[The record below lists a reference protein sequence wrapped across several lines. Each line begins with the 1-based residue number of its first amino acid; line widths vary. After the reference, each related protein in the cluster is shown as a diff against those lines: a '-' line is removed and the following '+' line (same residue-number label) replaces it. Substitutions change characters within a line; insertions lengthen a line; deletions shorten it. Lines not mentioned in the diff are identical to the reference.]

1 MTAETRSSALRA
13 LRAVALPAEH
23 GGWGFLLEPLLLGLL
38 VAPSWAGASLSL
50 GVFGLY
56 LLRHPLKLALA
67 DRRRGR
73 RFART
78 AAAER
83 FALVYTA
90 VGLAGLGGAAAL
102 AGSQALLPLAAA
114 IPLALTLLGYDAANR
129 ARDLLPE
136 LAAPAALAASA
147 ASIALAGGWALPPAL
162 ALWAILAARAIP
174 SVLYVRA
181 RLRLEHGRPTAI
193 APALLAHVGGL
204 AAVVL
209 LSLGGLA
216 PRLAAAAL
224 VALLA
229 RAALGLSRWR
239 RSATAKVIGFREMAY
254 GGLTV
259 LATAAGCALGV

>member
-23 GGWGFLLEPLLLGLL
+23 GGWGFLLEPLVLGLL
-38 VAPSWAGASLSL
+38 VAPSTAGASLSL
-50 GVFGLY
+50 GIFGLY

-83 FALVYTA
+83 FALAYA
-90 VGLAGLGGAAAL
+90 AIGLAGLGGAAAL
-102 AGSQALLPLAAA
+102 AGPLALLPLALAA
-114 IPLALTLLGYDAANR
+114 PMALILLGFDAANR

-147 ASIALAGGWALPPAL
+147 ASIALAGGWALPSAL

-181 RLRLEHGRPTAI
+181 RLRLEYGRPAAI
-193 APALLAHVGGL
+193 GPALLAQVGGL
-204 AAVVL
+204 VAVIL
-209 LSLGGLA
+209 LCLGGLA
-216 PRLAAAAL
+216 PWLAAAAL
-224 VALLA
+224 IMLLA

-239 RSATAKVIGFREMAY
+239 RSVPAKVIGFREMAY
-254 GGLTV
+254 GGLTA
-259 LATAAGCALGV
+259 LAAAAGYALGM